1 MKREELDIAKILAI
15 LAQPKEKPAPLKNVE
30 IRRIEIP
37 YIAKEKQVEKR
48 PIKLF
53 LPNDTAK
60 PMPLI
65 YVAHYEMSEDA
76 MELRAYLKK
85 GWAVASVSQFE
96 NKYNGQLTDDDLVF
110 NNAAL
115 YTLRHSA
122 EIDNNRIA
130 VVGASAG
137 GYMSLMLNALQLG
150 ICCSVVYSAINNI
163 YFNYYKYFQEA
174 GRLNAKAFAEMSLE
188 ERINLIGNLDKLPIP
203 FLGGVS
209 GLFQPILQNF
219 PNPND
224 MKRWEAFS
232 PVALAEMF
240 CNPILMTHV
249 TSDILVPI
257 DQFSKRF
264 TYDKPGTSLPED
276 FFHRLP
282 VDIKGKLKYSLEERL
297 PKTETRTE
305 CFPVPDANSD
315 YILPFD
321 TEKRFNLVVFDEGP
335 LESYASHGIQPRTGI
350 TDDTPYLEKML
361 AQTAVK
367 TNALTLEKLQL
378 LLERYQGK
386 SVQLPAHVAI
396 DDSIY
401 GSLEVYRKEVCE
413 ELAKWKNDNGE
424 NTLEQLFAKLLA
436 TENEVVH
443 RNDLQ
448 NTIEIVKKLI

>member
-1 MKREELDIAKILAI
+1 MKREKLDIAKVLAI
-15 LAQPKEKPAPLKNVE
+15 LAQPREIPAPLKNVE

-37 YIAKEKQVEKR
+37 YITNKNQVEKR

-53 LPNDTAK
+53 LPNEAAK
-60 PMPLI
+60 PIPLI

-96 NKYNGQLTDDDLVF
+96 DKYNGQSTDDDLVF
-110 NNAAL
+110 NSAAL

-122 EIDNNRIA
+122 EIDNNRVA
-130 VVGASAG
+130 VVGGSAG
-137 GYMSLMLNALQLG
+137 GYTALMLNALQLG
-150 ICCSVVYSAINNI
+150 ICCSVAYSAVNNI
-163 YFNYYKYFQEA
+163 YFNYYKYFQKA
-174 GRLNAKAFAEMSLE
+174 GRLNAKVFAEMSLE
-188 ERINLIGNLDKLPIP
+188 ERKNIIGNLDKLPIP
-203 FLGGVS
+203 FLAVS

-224 MKRWEAFS
+224 MERWEAFS

-276 FFHRLP
+276 FCHRLP
-282 VDIKGKLKYSLEERL
+282 EDIKGKLKYSLEERL

-305 CFPVPDANSD
+305 CLPAPDANLD
-315 YILPFD
+315 FILPFD

-335 LESYASHGIQPRTGI
+335 VESYASHRIQPGTGI
-350 TDDTPYLEKML
+350 ADDTPYLEKMF
-361 AQTAVK
+361 AQTAAK
-367 TNALTLEKLQL
+367 TNVLTLEKLQL
-378 LLERYQGK
+378 LLERYQAK
-386 SVQLPAHVAI
+386 SVQLPAHVDI
-396 DDSIY
+396 DDSVY
-401 GSLEVYRKEVCE
+401 GSLEIYRKEVCE
-413 ELAKWKNDNGE
+413 ELSKWKNDNGE

-436 TENEVVH
+436 TENEVVR

-448 NTIEIVKKLI
+448 YTIEIVKKLI

>member
-1 MKREELDIAKILAI
+1 
-15 LAQPKEKPAPLKNVE
+15 
-30 IRRIEIP
+30 
-37 YIAKEKQVEKR
+37 
-48 PIKLF
+48 
-53 LPNDTAK
+53 
-60 PMPLI
+60 
-65 YVAHYEMSEDA
+65 MSEDVP
-76 MELRAYLKK
+76 ELRAYLKK
-85 GWAVASVSQFE
+85 GWAVASVAQFE

-137 GYMSLMLNALQLG
+137 GYTSLMLNALQLG
-150 ICCSVVYSAINNI
+150 ICCSVANSAVNNI
-163 YFNYYKYFQEA
+163 YFNYYKYFQKA
-174 GRLNAKAFAEMSLE
+174 GRLNVKAFVEMSLE
-188 ERINLIGNLDKLPIP
+188 ERKNIIGNLDKLPIP

-209 GLFQPILQNF
+209 GLFLPILQNF

-224 MKRWEAFS
+224 MERWEAFS

-276 FFHRLP
+276 FCHRLP
-282 VDIKGKLKYSLEERL
+282 EDIKGKLKYSLEERL

-305 CFPVPDANSD
+305 CFPAPDANLD
-315 YILPFD
+315 CILPFD

-335 LESYASHGIQPRTGI
+335 IESYASHRIQPGTGI
-350 TDDTPYLEKML
+350 ADDTPYLEKML
-361 AQTAVK
+361 AQTAAK
-367 TNALTLEKLQL
+367 TNVLPLEKLQL

-386 SVQLPAHVAI
+386 NVQLPAQLGI

-401 GSLEVYRKEVCE
+401 GSLEIYRKEVCE

-436 TENEVVH
+436 TENEVVR

-448 NTIEIVKKLI
+448 YTIEIVKKLI